1 MAGDAINS
9 LINMGLSGLDKANT
23 AITGRDAPI
32 PKLGMPSQEIERGL
46 GAVLPKPETATERVF
61 FDDVAPAVLGGSV
74 TQTAGNAIKSAP
86 GIVGKVG
93 EALDASRGMQ
103 AVSGATSGA
112 ASGVTRE
119 LGGDVKAQLLAAI
132 LGGIAPTAAQLA
144 VSSGTRAGIR
154 GGEAGRQEY
163 NDRLQTFQDAGVE
176 PTAAQAAGTRRA
188 EAVQSTMAKIP
199 GSAGV
204 LSAQA
209 EKEAKQMGDKINAIA
224 DSIIPNADAA
234 KAGRTVEKGLQNF
247 VKRFKDEQNFLYE
260 KVDAHIPKDT
270 QVDVTSTRTA
280 MADMNADIPGAPEL
294 SKWFKNS
301 KIQGLEAAL
310 EKDTL
315 GAPQVTGDINDKLP
329 YEVQK
334 MQGQRAAA
342 KAGVELSFDPAQ
354 ADLTRLYVL
363 ALETGMT
370 PAVRGAIAEKASRLG
385 QAFPVHYAKVGIVL
399 DASESMAGT
408 AEQKWRPL
416 AVGLAM
422 RDVLAASAT
431 NGAFVKTA
439 GGVAVDGAEGFVKP
453 SGATS
458 LAAAVVEA
466 LRERPDALYVITDG
480 YENAPAGRV
489 DEVLRMA
496 RSIGVSTPVYQVT
509 PVSGAE
515 AAGIRRL
522 SDEVAPM
529 PVARP
534 EAIGL
539 GLVRAALT
547 ADVETGIAGLL
558 AAARPQLQL
567 AAAQAK
573 GRR

>member
-1 MAGDAINS
+1 MTTPVRIATDRSLAYLEGDIVRVRPSAREESRLAILSFLDMMATATGRETFYNSKAEQEKMEAAAHEAVFKVNRGLYGAMLTLPAVSDRSVQAGLARLLDNPRAGDDPSFLTWDEEGRLVALLADRIPPQRLFKMFCQFAEKRINNKRTRN
-9 LINMGLSGLDKANT
+9 LILRT
-23 AITGRDAPI
+23 I
-32 PKLGMPSQEIERGL
+32 L
-46 GAVLPKPETATERVF
+46 GAGRKLPLWVVKYRSKVRTALRHALGAG
-61 FDDVAPAVLGGSV
+61 VANGV
-74 TQTAGNAIKSAP
+74 
-86 GIVGKVG
+86 
-93 EALDASRGMQ
+93 
-103 AVSGATSGA
+103 A
-112 ASGVTRE
+112 AM
-119 LGGDVKAQLLAAI
+119 AA
-132 LGGIAPTAAQLA
+132 ARDP
-144 VSSGTRAGIR
+144 VSSGSARMAQYVAKYIPAGENRDEVYQCVAYALGREREGGWTVPILAATRSARENLEAGSILPVEVLEGIR
-154 GGEAGRQEY
+154 SLHHKETPHAKVLEI
-163 NDRLQTFQDAGVE
+163 AK
-176 PTAAQAAGTRRA
+176 AAGTM
-188 EAVQSTMAKIP
+188 T
-199 GSAGV
+199 
-204 LSAQA
+204 
-209 EKEAKQMGDKINAIA
+209 
-224 DSIIPNADAA
+224 
-234 KAGRTVEKGLQNF
+234 
-247 VKRFKDEQNFLYE
+247 
-260 KVDAHIPKDT
+260 
-270 QVDVTSTRTA
+270 
-280 MADMNADIPGAPEL
+280 
-294 SKWFKNS
+294 
-301 KIQGLEAAL
+301 
-310 EKDTL
+310 
-315 GAPQVTGDINDKLP
+315 
-329 YEVQK
+329 EVQK

-385 QAFPVHYAKVGIVL
+385 QAFPVRYAKVGIVL